1 MEVYEVHFPAPK
13 MIHVSQERCKA
24 CYSWWILIGML
35 LIMDMDFFHLGGW
48 RTVESPRKQRWV
60 VKTDLLTC
68 KRQRYLGVILVSP
81 AKTNIQMSFTFIV
94 LHQLPE
100 KAIPD
105 FWLRRRAVLPFS
117 TLWMKKK
124 KKWNGSVNWENN
136 LMVGKSSLLVIGCWV
151 LPKSQQDRILSSREE
166 RSLTIIDSLPFTRR
180 GPKMWSISVD

>member
-81 AKTNIQMSFTFIV
+81 AKTNTQMSFTFIV

-100 KAIPD
+100 KAIPA

-124 KKWNGSVNWENN
+124 MKWGCQLGKQLDGREEFPTWNW
-136 LMVGKSSLLVIGCWV
+136 L
-151 LPKSQQDRILSSREE
+151 LSSTQE
-166 RSLTIIDSLPFTRR
+166 PA
-180 GPKMWSISVD
+180 G